1 MPKLSRTVIIENRLG
16 LHARAAVKLV
26 QLAQAYQAVITLESQ
41 DQKTATADTVMGILM
56 LESAQGQRIT
66 VWAEGEQ
73 AEQALEAVCH
83 LITDKFDEQ
92 E

>member
-1 MPKLSRTVIIENRLG
+1 MPKLSRIVVIENRLG

-26 QLAQAYQAVITLESQ
+26 QLAQAYQAVITLETQ
-41 DQKTATADTVMGILM
+41 DHKIATADTVMGILM

-83 LITDKFDEQ
+83 LITDKFEEQ